1 MLHTNTFTL
10 FFIRACIS
18 GVHCA
23 ANCIRVSLFGTRA
36 GTLIWANFTLGT
48 TNTTVKRPAVCQL
61 PMQTFVFHA
70 AVCFLVPKIPV
81 LAYVNTAAVLPGAVG
96 SLAALFGVL
105 PVALARVRR
114 LIVLAIAR
122 VGGALAPVFKSIA
135 GACARI
141 GRAHTRIS
149 RCIAGITFAAVRC
162 RIRGIRASLAFLLV
176 GVFLTRALIGT
187 FTRVRCRVGGVRA
200 VLAFLLIGVFFARA
214 LIGTFTRVRRRIAGA
229 GAGIGRTH
237 TRIGFG
243 IAGACARIG
252 RTFARIS
259 CCIVGITF
267 AAVRRRI
274 RGVRAVLAFLL
285 VGVFIARALIGT
297 FTRVRRRIAGA
308 RTAVGRAFAWIGSGI
323 AGAHAAV
330 GRAFTRIG

>member
-1 MLHTNTFTL
+1 MLLTNTGTN

-18 GVHCA
+18 GVQCA
-23 ANCIRVSLFGTRA
+23 GNCIRVSLFGTRA

-48 TNTTVKRPAVCQL
+48 THTTVMRRAVCQF
-61 PMQTFVFHA
+61 PTQTAVFLA
-70 AVCFLVPKIPV
+70 AVCFLIPKIPV
-81 LAYVNTAAVLPGAVG
+81 LAYVNTAAVLPGAVR

-122 VGGALAPVFKSIA
+122 VGGALAPVIKGIA
-135 GACARI
+135 GARTGI
-141 GRAHTRIS
+141 GRA
-149 RCIAGITFAAVRC
+149 
-162 RIRGIRASLAFLLV
+162 
-176 GVFLTRALIGT
+176 
-187 FTRVRCRVGGVRA
+187 
-200 VLAFLLIGVFFARA
+200 
-214 LIGTFTRVRRRIAGA
+214 
-229 GAGIGRTH
+229 H

-274 RGVRAVLAFLL
+274 RGIRASLAFLL
-285 VGVFIARALIGT
+285 VGVFLARALIGT

-308 RTAVGRAFAWIGSGI
+308 GAGIGRTFTRIGGGITGTRTAVGRAFARISRCI
-323 AGAHAAV
+323 AGITFAPVRRRIRGVRAILAFLLV
-330 GRAFTRIG
+330 GVFLARALIGTFTRVRRRIAGITGTPIIRRVFRAGTIRTRGGTLVLRHRDGITRGITLI